1 MKASWLGSLSLISL
15 KCGLIHT
22 GLFKPFK
29 SLEKAVIKVIEVC
42 GRVSGHCRC
51 NHVVYGH

>member
-1 MKASWLGSLSLISL
+1 MKASCLGSLSLTSL

-42 GRVSGHCRC
+42 VG
-51 NHVVYGH
+51 